1 MTPYYADDHVTLYHG
16 DCLDVLRELPDDS
29 VDAVVTDPPYFK
41 VVNEPW
47 DKQWDN
53 PEGFT
58 DWLRSVAEQW
68 QRVLKPNGTLYVF
81 ASPQMAA
88 RVELHVVEPAGF
100 VVLNRIVWHKTNKA
114 IHRANRDA
122 LFQYHSGDNERLIM
136 AQPVK
141 RDGAD
146 QDAWRAYA
154 NAIDGARAQ
163 VFAPLINYLAG
174 EFQRSG
180 KTFDDVRA
188 AVGCAPGSGLPS
200 HWFTASQWA
209 LPTAE
214 NYTKLRALFNGD
226 GGDYLRREY
235 DDLRREYDDLRREY
249 DDLRRPF
256 DLGPELPHRPRGEV
270 WRFAPVGRHEK
281 GHDAHPCEKPQDLLA
296 HIIATSTKPG
306 AVVLDTFMGSGAIGV
321 AATQLGRTFIGVE
334 QSERWVDASRRWITS
349 AARHEQGVLL

>member
-1 MTPYYADDHVTLYHG
+1 
-16 DCLDVLRELPDDS
+16 

-41 VVNEPW
+41 VVDEPW
-47 DKQWDN
+47 DKAWDN
-53 PEGFT
+53 ADGFT
-58 DWLRSVAEQW
+58 DWLRAVAEQW

-141 RDGAD
+141 RVG
-146 QDAWRAYA
+146 DAIDANRAYV
-154 NAIDGARAQ
+154 NALGEMRTTI
-163 VFAPLINYLAG
+163 FAPLRDYLNSERERAG
-174 EFQRSG
+174 FTPAQIDKSLG
-180 KTFDDVRA
+180 TFMATR
-188 AVGCAPGSGLPS
+188 
-200 HWFTASQWA
+200 HWFTHPTQWT

-214 NYTKLRALFNGD
+214 WYERLRALFNGD
-226 GGDYLRREY
+226 GGYYLRREY